1 MQYAPTGGWSIT
13 NTPKNNDLR
22 RGVLHTPSSSSVVRE
37 IPLPLGMGRDSASA
51 TADPLLAPP
60 FGLLSSVVDSSRNIR
75 YFVNNEN

>member
-1 MQYAPTGGWSIT
+1 
-13 NTPKNNDLR
+13 
-22 RGVLHTPSSSSVVRE
+22 VRE